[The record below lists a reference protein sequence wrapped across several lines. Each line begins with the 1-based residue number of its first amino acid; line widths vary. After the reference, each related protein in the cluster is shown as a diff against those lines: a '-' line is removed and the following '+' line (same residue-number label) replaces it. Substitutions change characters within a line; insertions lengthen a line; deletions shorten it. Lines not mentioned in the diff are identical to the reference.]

1 MGISFVVLLVLQSQ
15 YADNMIRMRR
25 EQFDETV
32 CRSLDQ
38 ASRDME
44 RAETFRYL
52 QQVIAEHQ
60 SFQPSYNFATTDSLL
75 RLHHDTVQ
83 QIPQH
88 VMGLRMPRVNHL
100 QQTVTNLQRHV
111 QQAYTYEHEL
121 LDEVIFA
128 VMYRASA
135 LSLRDRLNP
144 VVLDNAIRQALEANG
159 ITMRFHY
166 ILYNADGEEISRCR
180 DYEEKSSDDD
190 VYTQTLFR
198 SDPTGRMG
206 YVRIHFP
213 DQKEYILSAVRVV
226 MPAMAFTFVLFITFL
241 VTVYLIVR
249 QKRVTEMKNDFINN
263 MTHEFKTPLSTI
275 SIAAQMLADG
285 GLEKSP
291 ETYTRLGET
300 ISNESQR
307 LRFQVEKVLQ
317 MSLLE
322 KGTVALKFQEI
333 DVNEL
338 IENVAET
345 FSLKVEQSGGTLE
358 TMFEAYNPFVEA
370 DEMHFTNVIFNLLE
384 NAVKYRCPERTLHL
398 LIRTW
403 NHDKKLCIS
412 IEDNG
417 IGIKKEALKHV
428 FDRFY
433 RVHTGDQH
441 NVKGFGLGLAYV
453 QTMVSMHHGTIKV
466 QSELGKGTTFIIT
479 VKNTEET
486 T

>member
-1 MGISFVVLLVLQSQ
+1 MGLSFLVLLVLQSR
-15 YADNMIRMRR
+15 YAESMVRMRR
-25 EQFDETV
+25 EQFSETV

-60 SFQPSYNFATTDSLL
+60 SPLTSYNYYAQADSLL

-83 QIPQH
+83 QIAQN
-88 VMGLRMPRVNHL
+88 VIGLRLPRVNHM

-111 QQAYTYEHEL
+111 QQAYTYEQNL
-121 LDEVIFA
+121 LDEVIYA

-135 LSLRDRLNP
+135 LSLSDRLNP
-144 VVLDNAIRQALEANG
+144 VVLDNAIRQALESNG

-166 ILYNADGEEISRCR
+166 VLYNAEGVEISRCR
-180 DYEEKSSDDD
+180 DYEEKGNDEGF
-190 VYTQTLFR
+190 TQTLFR

-213 DQKEYILSAVRVV
+213 DQRDYIMGAVGLVL
-226 MPAMAFTFVLFITFL
+226 PAMVFTLVLFITFL

-275 SIAAQMLADG
+275 SIAAQMLSDG
-285 GLEKSP
+285 GLQKSP

-322 KGTVALKFQEI
+322 KGAVALKLQEI
-333 DVNEL
+333 DVNDL

-345 FSLKVEQSGGTLE
+345 FSLKMEQCGGSLE
-358 TMFEAYNPFVEA
+358 TKFEAFNPFIEA
-370 DEMHFTNVIFNLLE
+370 DEMHFTNLIFNLLE
-384 NAVKYRCPERTLHL
+384 NAVKYRCPDRTLHL
-398 LIRTW
+398 LVRTW
-403 NHDKKLCIS
+403 NHEKKLCIS

-417 IGIKKEALKHV
+417 IGIKKEALKHI
-428 FDRFY
+428 FERFY

-441 NVKGFGLGLAYV
+441 DVKGFGLGLAYV
-453 QTMVSMHHGTIKV
+453 HTMVNMHHGTIKV
-466 QSELGKGTTFIIT
+466 QSEQGKGTTFIIT
-479 VKNTEET
+479 LKNTKET

>member
-1 MGISFVVLLVLQSQ
+1 MGLSFVVLLVLQSR
-15 YADNMIRMRR
+15 YAKSMVRMRR

-52 QQVIAEHQ
+52 QKVIAEHQ
-60 SFQPSYNFATTDSLL
+60 SLQPTYNFATTDSLL
-75 RLHHDTVQ
+75 RLRHDTVQ
-83 QIPQH
+83 QVAQH

-111 QQAYTYEHEL
+111 QQAYTYEQNL
-121 LDEVIFA
+121 LDEVIYA

-135 LSLRDRLNP
+135 LSLSDRLNP
-144 VVLDNAIRQALEANG
+144 VVLDNAIRQALESNG

-166 ILYNADGEEISRCR
+166 VLYNANGEEISRCC
-180 DYEEKSSDDD
+180 DYEEKGNDEG
-190 VYTQTLFR
+190 YTQTLFR

-213 DQKEYILSAVRVV
+213 DQKEYIMSAISLV
-226 MPAMAFTFVLFITFL
+226 MPAMIFTTVLFVTFL

-333 DVNEL
+333 DVNDL

-345 FSLKVEQSGGTLE
+345 FSLKVEQYGGTLE
-358 TMFEAYNPFVEA
+358 TKFEAYNPFIEA
-370 DEMHFTNVIFNLLE
+370 DEMHFTNLIFNLLE
-384 NAVKYRCPERTLHL
+384 NAVKYRCSERTLHL
-398 LIRTW
+398 KLRTW

-417 IGIKKEALKHV
+417 IGIKKEALKHI

-433 RVHTGDQH
+433 RVHPGDQH

-453 QTMVSMHHGTIKV
+453 QTMVSMHHGKINV
-466 QSELGKGTTFIIT
+466 QSELGKGTTFTIT
-479 VKNTEET
+479 IKNTEET